1 MACKISILTCPIG
14 ASGGQCTFE
23 VLCCGGLEDRYSTYV
38 LNEGDIVEACCQDTD
53 LEPAI
58 VVGISGSVY
67 NTSDPC
73 SSYCGDL
80 DPSLPP
86 SPATPAPA
94 PAPAPT
100 PTPAGA
106 CQCYQLLYEDAG
118 TATIN
123 YTACGGGSSSI
134 VIDPGT
140 FYYICSTTMPTT
152 SDPAVTISAF
162 GSPGGCSQNIDCD
175 PNPPSPSPAPTPTPT
190 PTPAPGVPAPAPSV
204 PTPTPVPSGVCTE
217 WTLSCPSGSSGCS
230 YNYVDCFGSTQSG
243 SIPGDSDLDVCVLS
257 GNTPNITGG
266 SASDTGISCT
276 GTPSP
281 LPSPS
286 PAPTPTPAPGVPAP
300 TPTPGFS
307 CTEWLLTCPS
317 GSTGCSYSYVDCFN
331 NTQTG
336 TLPGDSDLD
345 VCVRSGTTPNVN
357 GGGATDTN
365 VNCSGTPTPTPAT
378 PTPGVPTPSAPSPT
392 PTPTTILCTIWTLTC
407 PSGPTSC
414 SFSYV
419 DCSLVTQTGVLPP
432 DSDLDVCVVQYQSPI
447 VNGGN
452 ASDTG
457 ESCPIIPTPT
467 PTAPSPSPTPT
478 PAVPNCTEWE
488 LTCPSGPS
496 GCNYSYTNCN
506 GTVVSGNLPPD
517 YDLTACVKQ
526 GTTPNVQ
533 GGSAQNT
540 TFACGATPVPTS
552 AYEYRVYEKCND
564 SNTVQVFYAPNGY
577 IFPQV
582 VVYNNQCFENP
593 EPTGTTT
600 GVNILGLDQFSTCE
614 DCLASNP
621 DPNFCL
627 GFTNTVAIV
636 NRGSGNEYEFNG
648 QNGNPYGTSTGT
660 YTLLSVPSAHP
671 IAILNYGIT
680 SFISYTG
687 TVNAGTGTAP
697 DGRTY
702 TYYSGDVTIT
712 VNGDYGTVSYACKYH
727 GYMGGQNN
735 LAFNPTVCS
744 IPPAPSPAPA
754 APSPTP
760 TPASVVPPIPSPVE
774 TEYTLTYSQQSQGW
788 PSFYSFIPDY
798 MLGMNQ
804 YFYSFYGGNLFQHN
818 SDGLRNNF
826 YNQQYNSQITTV
838 FNQNPLENKIFKT
851 INLESDQAWQTNL
864 ETDIQINGFI
874 DNTWFEE
881 KEGSYFAYL
890 RQRGEVPA
898 LTGQYALRSA
908 NGIGKSTSF
917 NTVGNTTTIYFST
930 NPIVEIG
937 NIISIGDY
945 VYFSVPSYTVINLAG
960 QVTNINVNIPAGIN
974 EISIDTSISGTQP
987 MTVGDSYILYI
998 KNSVAE
1004 SHGLL
1009 GHYCVFTLINE
1020 SSQPTELFAVES
1032 EVMKSYP

>member
-73 SSYCGDL
+73 NSYCGDL

-162 GSPGGCSQNIDCD
+162 GNPGGCSQNIDCD
-175 PNPPSPSPAPTPTPT
+175 PNPPSPSPAVPSPTPATPAPTPTAPSPTPGVPTPTPT
-190 PTPAPGVPAPAPSV
+190 PTV
-204 PTPTPVPSGVCTE
+204 
-217 WTLSCPSGSSGCS
+217 
-230 YNYVDCFGSTQSG
+230 
-243 SIPGDSDLDVCVLS
+243 
-257 GNTPNITGG
+257 
-266 SASDTGISCT
+266 SCT
-276 GTPSP
+276 
-281 LPSPS
+281 
-286 PAPTPTPAPGVPAP
+286 
-300 TPTPGFS
+300 FW
-307 CTEWLLTCPS
+307 ELTCPS
-317 GSTGCSYSYVDCFN
+317 GSGSCSYSYVDCSGT
-331 NTQTG
+331 TQTG
-336 TLPGDSDLD
+336 NIPGDSDLEICVRD
-345 VCVRSGTTPNVN
+345 GFTPIMNGGTPNNTGVSCTVAPSVPTPVPAVPTPTPAPTAPTPTPTVSCTFWELTCPSGSGSCSYSYVDCSGTTQTGNIPGDQEIEVCVRDGFTPIVN
-357 GGGATDTN
+357 GGNPNNTGVSCTVAP
-365 VNCSGTPTPTPAT
+365 SAPSPSPAPSTPTPTPTGIQCFFWELACGSLGNCSFEYVNCDAVT
-378 PTPGVPTPSAPSPT
+378 EQVTLPPDSNLEICVLGFSEPTVLSGQGSTDGPGDDCTVAPSPT
-392 PTPTTILCTIWTLTC
+392 PT
-407 PSGPTSC
+407 
-414 SFSYV
+414 
-419 DCSLVTQTGVLPP
+419 
-432 DSDLDVCVVQYQSPI
+432 
-447 VNGGN
+447 
-452 ASDTG
+452 
-457 ESCPIIPTPT
+457 
-467 PTAPSPSPTPT
+467 APLPSPTPT
-478 PAVPNCTEWE
+478 PAVPNCTTWE
-488 LTCPSGPS
+488 LVCGSSQTC
-496 GCNYSYTNCN
+496 YYEYINCN
-506 GTVVSGNLPPD
+506 GSTISGYIDPD
-517 YDLTACVKQ
+517 RDIEICVDSRYSP
-526 GTTPNVQ
+526 TITN
-533 GGSAQNT
+533 GSADNT
-540 TFACGATPVPTS
+540 TEACGATPVPTS
-552 AYEYRVYEKCND
+552 SYSYWEYSKCSD
-564 SNTVQVFYAPNGY
+564 SSIKQVFYAPIGY
-577 IFPQV
+577 VMPLALL
-582 VVYNNQCFENP
+582 YNNLCYENPQSTGVSTGENVLNATAYNSCVDCLSANP
-593 EPTGTTT
+593 EPN
-600 GVNILGLDQFSTCE
+600 V
-614 DCLASNP
+614 
-621 DPNFCL
+621 CL

-636 NRGSGNEYEFNG
+636 NRGLGNEYEFNG

-671 IAILNYGIT
+671 IAILNYGIA

-735 LAFNPTVCS
+735 LAFNPTLCS

-804 YFYSFYGGNLFQHN
+804 
-818 SDGLRNNF
+818 
-826 YNQQYNSQITTV
+826 
-838 FNQNPLENKIFKT
+838 
-851 INLESDQAWQTNL
+851 
-864 ETDIQINGFI
+864 
-874 DNTWFEE
+874 
-881 KEGSYFAYL
+881 
-890 RQRGEVPA
+890 
-898 LTGQYALRSA
+898 
-908 NGIGKSTSF
+908 
-917 NTVGNTTTIYFST
+917 
-930 NPIVEIG
+930 
-937 NIISIGDY
+937 
-945 VYFSVPSYTVINLAG
+945 
-960 QVTNINVNIPAGIN
+960 
-974 EISIDTSISGTQP
+974 
-987 MTVGDSYILYI
+987 
-998 KNSVAE
+998 
-1004 SHGLL
+1004 
-1009 GHYCVFTLINE
+1009 
-1020 SSQPTELFAVES
+1020 
-1032 EVMKSYP
+1032 